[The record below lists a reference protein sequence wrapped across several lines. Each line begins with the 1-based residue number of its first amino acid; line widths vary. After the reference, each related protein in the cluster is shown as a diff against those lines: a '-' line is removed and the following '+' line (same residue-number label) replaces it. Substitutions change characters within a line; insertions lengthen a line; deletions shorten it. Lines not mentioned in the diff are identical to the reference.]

1 MLRTYVGLSSKCASR
16 RRIAPNLMA
25 SPGAVLAIDHGTR
38 RTGFAVADAL
48 RITSEPLTTFHGAGD
63 GNDLIDFI
71 AGLMA
76 DRQVTVFVVGQPLN
90 MDGSVGPRA
99 KDVGEFCARLSAR
112 FPGPELALVDERLS
126 TKEAESRLV
135 EAGHTGQ
142 DRKDRRD
149 SWSAMILLEDWLR
162 AE

>member
-1 MLRTYVGLSSKCASR
+1 MRWSSRYASR
-16 RRIAPNLMA
+16 RLIAPRPMTV
-25 SPGAVLAIDHGTR
+25 PGAVLAIDHGTR
-38 RTGFAVADAL
+38 RTGFALADAL

-63 GNDLIDFI
+63 GDELLDFI
-71 AGLMA
+71 DDLLA
-76 DRQVTVFVVGQPLN
+76 DRQVSVIVVGQPLN
-90 MDGSVGPRA
+90 MDGTAGPRA
-99 KDVGEFCARLSAR
+99 KDVAEFCERLCAR
-112 FPGPELALVDERLS
+112 FPDPELALVDERLS
-126 TKEAESRLV
+126 TKEAEARLV

>member
-1 MLRTYVGLSSKCASR
+1 MAAS
-16 RRIAPNLMA
+16 
-25 SPGAVLAIDHGTR
+25 GAVLAIDHGTR
-38 RTGFAVADAL
+38 RTGFALADAL

-63 GNDLIDFI
+63 GDELLDFI
-71 AGLMA
+71 ASLLA
-76 DRQVTVFVVGQPLN
+76 DRQVSVIVVGQPLN
-90 MDGSVGPRA
+90 MDGTVGPRA
-99 KDVGEFCARLSAR
+99 KDVARFCERLSER
-112 FPGPELALVDERLS
+112 FPSPEIALVDERLS

>member
-1 MLRTYVGLSSKCASR
+1 M
-16 RRIAPNLMA
+16 
-25 SPGAVLAIDHGTR
+25 D
-38 RTGFAVADAL
+38 
-48 RITSEPLTTFHGAGD
+48 
-63 GNDLIDFI
+63 DLVRGEKSLIETQVQRVV
-71 AGLMA
+71 A